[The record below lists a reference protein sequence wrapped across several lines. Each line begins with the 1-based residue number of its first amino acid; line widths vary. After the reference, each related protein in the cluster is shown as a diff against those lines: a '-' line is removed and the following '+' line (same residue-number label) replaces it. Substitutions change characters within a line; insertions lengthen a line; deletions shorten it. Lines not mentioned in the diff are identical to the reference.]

1 MACVVAHAGVSQR
14 GTHACCSTYGTRS
27 RPCARVKTRAS
38 YSIAHLV
45 HVVIWMRHDVV
56 HLGEEGHRGIK
67 HATVD
72 ELAKQR
78 LDHVVARALDA
89 HREHPCDVVIVAT
102 VVAAAAAATPAR
114 TRGICRRRDACAAGI
129 AATGVA
135 GATRIR
141 AQRRNRRRQRVR
153 RSVGNKGG
161 WRGGE
166 DVPLGSAAAVHAPSS
181 RIATARFV
189 PLAAARTRAPRGRR
203 GRTHSALQ
211 PPQPPPPPP
220 RANAAASATSTPSAT
235 PAAKDR
241 QPAPCGGTDAPA
253 IAAWR
258 APRAAPAARCG
269 PASAPHPAV
278 PRPRAHADCDRS
290 AEVQQHRTKK
300 KKFARNE

>member
-1 MACVVAHAGVSQR
+1 MESSTPPSTNSRNSASTMWWPEPSMPTVNTHVMLSSSPPSSLLPLPLRQR
-14 GTHACCSTYGTRS
+14 
-27 RPCARVKTRAS
+27 ARVASAGDVTPAPRALQPRESRALRAS
-38 YSIAHLV
+38 GRS
-45 HVVIWMRHDVV
+45 
-56 HLGEEGHRGIK
+56 
-67 HATVD
+67 
-72 ELAKQR
+72 
-78 LDHVVARALDA
+78 
-89 HREHPCDVVIVAT
+89 
-102 VVAAAAAATPAR
+102 
-114 TRGICRRRDACAAGI
+114 
-129 AATGVA
+129 
-135 GATRIR
+135 GATDGDS
-141 AQRRNRRRQRVR
+141 VCVG
-153 RSVGNKGG
+153 RSATREGG
-161 WRGGE
+161 GGRG

-300 KKFARNE
+300 KKFARNEWRRPYPKH